1 MMRRRRPL
9 ARAAMIG
16 GGAYAVGKHAQRGQS
31 AEADQEE
38 RLEALEQQQA
48 QPAPVAAAP
57 APPPPPPPAPAAAAP
72 VDIAGK
78 LTELKG
84 LLDAGALTQ
93 EEFETAK
100 AQVLQ
105 G

>member
-1 MMRRRRPL
+1 M
-9 ARAAMIG
+9 RAAMIG
-16 GGAYAVGKHAQRGQS
+16 GGAYAAGKHHERGQQ
-31 AEADQEE
+31 ADADQEE

-57 APPPPPPPAPAAAAP
+57 PPPPPPPPPVPAAAAP
-72 VDIAGK
+72 VDIATK
-78 LTELKG
+78 LTELKS

-93 EEFETAK
+93 DEFDTAK
-100 AQVLQ
+100 GQLLR

>member
-9 ARAAMIG
+9 VRAAMIG
-16 GGAYAVGKHAQRGQS
+16 GGAYAAGKHHERGQQ
-31 AEADQEE
+31 AEADQEQ

-48 QPAPVAAAP
+48 QPAPVAVAP

-72 VDIAGK
+72 VDIATK
-78 LTELKG
+78 LTELKS

-93 EEFETAK
+93 DEFDTAK
-100 AQVLQ
+100 GQLLR